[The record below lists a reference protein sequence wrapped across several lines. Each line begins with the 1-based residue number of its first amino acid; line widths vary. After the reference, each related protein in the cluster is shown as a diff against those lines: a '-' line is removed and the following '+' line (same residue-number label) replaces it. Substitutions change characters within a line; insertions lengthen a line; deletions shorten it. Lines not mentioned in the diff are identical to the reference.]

1 MSVALVLCLFK
12 EKSNETSQ
20 IKQTNK
26 CCANVPNNEA
36 RIVIEYI
43 KSLKYVK
50 NPYVVIYYNKR
61 IVGLGLV
68 AILGKVIISLNSKM
82 KKIDQAKISSK

>member
-1 MSVALVLCLFK
+1 MSVALVLYLFK

-26 CCANVPNNEA
+26 SCANVPNNKS
-36 RIVIEYI
+36 RIVIGYI
-43 KSLKYVK
+43 KSLKYVT
-50 NPYVVIYYNKR
+50 NPYVFIYYNKR

-68 AILGKVIISLNSKM
+68 AILGKVITSLKTKM